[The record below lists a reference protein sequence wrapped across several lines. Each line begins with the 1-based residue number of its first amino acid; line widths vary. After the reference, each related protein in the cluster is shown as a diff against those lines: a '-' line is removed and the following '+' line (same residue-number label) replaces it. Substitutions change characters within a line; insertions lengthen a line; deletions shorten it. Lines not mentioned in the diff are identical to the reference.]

1 MEFYYEVDNQVDL
14 EDILQIRSICKDSF
28 GQFGGGFDFSPDDLQ
43 FGSLTMKGKL
53 AALPRVKGMTFIVSF
68 ISGYLPTKANSFNEL
83 FNVLESGEHDIASKA
98 SLSLVIWFELKAEYG
113 IKSRGDNIDI
123 VNKKGMKLIDYTTS
137 LVMASDRKNYFD
149 KLFKALEIPIALLE
163 ESSDYYFNPTTKGF
177 FSISGAGPKK
187 TETGVRGDNATS
199 FCVEISDNSYNGM
212 KSKLRMLL
220 DTFGTGKV
228 TQYSW
233 TIYIDEKDPDK
244 NAELYELAV
253 QKSFPARKC
262 EIDFS
267 YQMTGIEGIEGLKNM
282 CTQKS
287 EFLTT
292 LCSFDLPGQDSA
304 TFEITTRADG
314 HHLLLRT
321 SASTDPANIKLIEG
335 KLGIKFKEPRE

>member
-1 MEFYYEVDNQVDL
+1 MEFYYEVDNQVSL

-28 GQFGGGFDFSPDDLQ
+28 GQLGGGSDFSPDDLQ

-68 ISGYLPTKANSFNEL
+68 ISGYLPAKANSLDDL
-83 FNVLESGEHDIASKA
+83 FNVLENVKI
-98 SLSLVIWFELKAEYG
+98 LIWFELKAEYG
-113 IKSRGDNIDI
+113 LKSRGENLELVIR
-123 VNKKGMKLIDYTTS
+123 KGAKLLDYTSS
-137 LVMASDRKNYFD
+137 LLIASDRKNYFD
-149 KLFKALEIPIALLE
+149 KFFKALEIPIALME
-163 ESSDYYFNPTTKGF
+163 ESSDYYFNPTTEGF

-187 TETGVRGDNATS
+187 TETGLRGDNATS
-199 FCVEISDNSYNGM
+199 FRVEISDNSYRGM

-244 NAELYELAV
+244 NAGLYELAV
-253 QKSFPARKC
+253 KKSFPARKC
-262 EIDFS
+262 EVDFS
-267 YQMTGIEGIEGLKNM
+267 YQLTGIEGIEGLKNI
-282 CTQKS
+282 CTKKS

-314 HHLLLRT
+314 HHLSLRT
-321 SASTDPANIKLIEG
+321 SASTDPDNIKLIER